1 MNLRSQS
8 LLSGIIL
15 IIMGVVAGYTIG
27 AKLPEFYSLSP
38 VELNHNLNDYKM
50 VLLGL
55 IITIILDFILSYT
68 LYKFFESTNEKLA
81 KLSGIIRFVYSI
93 IFSVAAVFLFQNLSS
108 EETAQN
114 FYLFQLIWT
123 IGLAIFGFHVILL
136 GVLSKMHK
144 RVPKWLWMTTLTAGY
159 SYTFV
164 SILKVISPTSDVVN
178 TIEMSLALPMA
189 LGELGLAIWLIAK
202 GGLQT
207 NVISK
212 I

>member
-38 VELNHNLNDYKM
+38 VEWDHNLNDYKM

-55 IITIILDFILSYT
+55 VITIILDFILSYT

-144 RVPKWLWMTTLTAGY
+144 RVPKWLWMTTLTAGFC
-159 SYTFV
+159 YTFV
-164 SILKVISPTSDVVN
+164 SILKVISPASDVVN
-178 TIEMSLALPMA
+178 TIEMTLALPMA

-202 GGLQT
+202 GGRI
-207 NVISK
+207 NN
-212 I
+212 